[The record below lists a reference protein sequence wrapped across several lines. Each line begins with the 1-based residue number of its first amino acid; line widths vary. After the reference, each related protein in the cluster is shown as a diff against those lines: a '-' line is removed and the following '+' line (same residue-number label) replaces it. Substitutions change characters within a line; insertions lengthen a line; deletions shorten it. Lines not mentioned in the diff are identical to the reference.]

1 MPYPTRSPQR
11 GTNMAQSTNQSIE
24 NIKDSS
30 FATAILPKATPINN
44 ALQRPLK
51 LAKGI
56 IFKVLSGTN
65 ETV

>member
-1 MPYPTRSPQR
+1 
-11 GTNMAQSTNQSIE
+11 MAQSTNQSIE